1 MFSSYSLVYENLNNN
16 KDIFYERNIH
26 WWTYI
31 FVRQDLSKMFELFQL
46 TFQQISE
53 TNDTSFESPNIELL
67 ELRKKL
73 GVALP

>member
-1 MFSSYSLVYENLNNN
+1 MYV
-16 KDIFYERNIH
+16 H

-31 FVRQDLSKMFELFQL
+31 FVWLDLSKMRELFQL

-73 GVALP
+73 GMASP